1 MRDILRLRF
10 YAPHFGRLLAG
21 MVVAILLTTALRS
34 VLVFQIQSVIK
45 PALGEADG
53 KPGGAVDELLG
64 DDGSSADAPGI
75 VGWAK
80 GAERSLTERWHRL
93 FGVEQAQTDQA
104 QRRRLV
110 MASAV
115 VLLVVGAASSLAEM
129 VGVYLTHY
137 LGFVILRG
145 LRQRLF
151 EHLQTLP
158 LSFFENR
165 HSGDLLSRISSDTM
179 ALQGVFSSHVAMM
192 LEGPPTV
199 VAMLAT
205 MLWLNWR
212 LTVALFIL
220 LPIVVGL
227 SAWIGARLR
236 KQTHNAQAR
245 MGDLI
250 SFTEETFSGI
260 RVVQAFGM
268 ESFVDGLFGKA
279 NLAVF
284 RTSVRTA
291 RLRAINVPVA
301 GLLTII
307 GLSVALIIG
316 GNEIIAG
323 RMGGASDLIAFMGAM
338 VLMGTG
344 VARSTKLNL
353 LVQQAAAPCS
363 RIWEII
369 DTQSTLIDAPD
380 AIELPSIEGRITFR
394 DVSFAYDADSPPV
407 LTNLSVEVEP
417 GQVVA
422 LAGPSGAGKTTVA
435 NLVPR
440 LYDVTSGAVLVDG
453 HDVRRVTRASLRR
466 FMGIVP
472 QDTVLFATTVR
483 ENIAYGRDDATL
495 EQVIAAAQAAQAHE
509 FISAM
514 PNGYETDIGEGGVK
528 LSGGQRQRIAIARAL
543 LRDPRVLILDEAT
556 SSLDAESESA
566 VQAAISRLLQGRTAL
581 IIAHRLSTIRDAD
594 RILVMDRGR
603 VVEEGTHTQLMAAG
617 GLYRALYET
626 QLREEATAGATEA
639 HAT

>member
-1 MRDILRLRF
+1 
-10 YAPHFGRLLAG
+10 
-21 MVVAILLTTALRS
+21 
-34 VLVFQIQSVIK
+34 
-45 PALGEADG
+45 
-53 KPGGAVDELLG
+53 
-64 DDGSSADAPGI
+64 
-75 VGWAK
+75 
-80 GAERSLTERWHRL
+80 
-93 FGVEQAQTDQA
+93 
-104 QRRRLV
+104 
-110 MASAV
+110 
-115 VLLVVGAASSLAEM
+115 
-129 VGVYLTHY
+129 
-137 LGFVILRG
+137 
-145 LRQRLF
+145 
-151 EHLQTLP
+151 
-158 LSFFENR
+158 
-165 HSGDLLSRISSDTM
+165 
-179 ALQGVFSSHVAMM
+179 
-192 LEGPPTV
+192 
-199 VAMLAT
+199 
-205 MLWLNWR
+205 
-212 LTVALFIL
+212 
-220 LPIVVGL
+220 
-227 SAWIGARLR
+227 
-236 KQTHNAQAR
+236 
-245 MGDLI
+245 
-250 SFTEETFSGI
+250 
-260 RVVQAFGM
+260 M